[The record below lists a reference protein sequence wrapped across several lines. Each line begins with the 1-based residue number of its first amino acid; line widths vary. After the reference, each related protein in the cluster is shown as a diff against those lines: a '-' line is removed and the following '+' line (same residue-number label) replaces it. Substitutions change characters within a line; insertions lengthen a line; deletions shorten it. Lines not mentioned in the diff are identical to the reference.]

1 MQFTPVDEIPTIRKE
16 LEASFRKG
24 VAQSLEWRRHQL
36 YQLARMVQDHL
47 DEWVQ
52 AIIADLGR
60 PVAETYPSET
70 GLIIERSIIS
80 AAQLETWA
88 APEVLTNVVPDWQ
101 KSWKPTIYR
110 AAKGVVLIIGPW
122 NYPMVLTLQPLMG
135 AIAAGCCAV
144 VKPSELSPHYS
155 ALLAKL
161 LPKYL
166 DTSAYRVILGGPDV
180 GSQAMEI
187 RCKSFFFTGGGTVG
201 RIIATAAGKHL
212 TPVTL
217 ELGGKS
223 PIIVDPNYDIKLAAK
238 RILWGKISNCGQICV
253 CPDHVFV
260 VREQQD
266 EFIAALKEY
275 YHQFFPEGALGS
287 DSIGRL
293 VNQAHFNR
301 LKNLLARTKGT
312 IVLGGHTD
320 DDKLGM
326 EPTVVKDVTQE
337 DSLME
342 EELFGP
348 ILPILPVD
356 SVEDAISQIRSRP
369 HPLMLYVFTDDP
381 KLKRNVLANTLSGNI
396 AFNDTFQAL
405 SVNELPLGGVGASG
419 CGYQILRH
427 GFNTFSY
434 LRSSIDM
441 PRDAEAALEVRYP
454 PYTKEK
460 IAFLGTTSF
469 MNIPDSHM

>member
-1 MQFTPVDEIPTIRKE
+1 MQFTPVNEIPAIRKE

-24 VAQSLEWRRHQL
+24 VAQSLKWRRHQL

-60 PVAETYPSET
+60 PIAETYPSET

-80 AAQLETWA
+80 ATQLETWT
-88 APEVLTNVVPDWQ
+88 APEVLTEVVPDWQ

-166 DTSAYRVILGGPDV
+166 DPSAYRVILGGPDV
-180 GSQAMEI
+180 GAQAMEI
-187 RCKSFFFTGGGTVG
+187 RWDHIFFTGGGKVG

-260 VREQQD
+260 VREKQE

-275 YHQFFPEGALGS
+275 YHQFFPDGALAS
-287 DSIGRL
+287 DSIGRI
-293 VNQAHFNR
+293 VNEAHFNR
-301 LKNLLARTKGT
+301 LKGLLARTKGN
-312 IVLGGHTD
+312 IVLGGQT
-320 DDKLGM
+320 DDKLRM
-326 EPTVVKDVTQE
+326 EPTIIKDVTQE

-356 SVEDAISQIRSRP
+356 SMEDAISQIRSRP

-381 KLKRNVLANTLSGNI
+381 KLKKNVLANTLSGNI

-405 SVNELPLGGVGASG
+405 SVNELPLGGVGDSG

-441 PRDAEAALEVRYP
+441 PRDAEASLEVRYP

-460 IAFLGTTSF
+460 VAFLGTTSF
-469 MNIPDSHM
+469 MNIPDSHL